1 MASTLISVTDIDYIS
16 GSHAST
22 GQRASCQCSSTVT
35 AQAQALDCYQPLD
48 PTKLTPDDHITFGP
62 RRSSD
67 DEIFIEDLGGLN
79 SKPLSG
85 FLYYYQ
91 PPRAPPLAGEIRFRL
106 TPSNDPGSFASGT
119 DFTTKSGATPWSI
132 PLLAIAGTKKNIAI
146 HPGVA
151 FPYALNFC
159 KHIAQTRIQKITT
172 FQYGSVMCNVPFL
185 GSVVCCFEPS
195 TLKEHSGTRVAVIR
209 VLRSLKSDPIRPNPS
224 YTGPPLSPQL
234 CPQEGQLLMTPYRRK
249 LQPWAGHVD
258 AKSTPKRVNRTAALA
273 VLFDNA
279 LVYGSTA

>member
-1 MASTLISVTDIDYIS
+1 MALAQEHRYPSRCGVSIRSQFLR
-16 GSHAST
+16 AF
-22 GQRASCQCSSTVT
+22 GQPFDLSLAH
-35 AQAQALDCYQPLD
+35 
-48 PTKLTPDDHITFGP
+48 KLHTFVFVG
-62 RRSSD
+62 
-67 DEIFIEDLGGLN
+67 
-79 SKPLSG
+79 
-85 FLYYYQ
+85 Q
-91 PPRAPPLAGEIRFRL
+91 
-106 TPSNDPGSFASGT
+106 
-119 DFTTKSGATPWSI
+119 
-132 PLLAIAGTKKNIAI
+132 
-146 HPGVA
+146 
-151 FPYALNFC
+151 